1 MPQSAPMN
9 SAKWFFGI
17 ALVLRLTTAT
27 NDAVA
32 QALVETR
39 HGYVQCGGKKN
50 PPPVPVFE
58 HPCKPKP
65 VGELKCGEPVEV
77 ISRDGP
83 WLKIRGADGFER
95 YLGVTSVSQSKKK
108 FLAIDLPAPPGPY
121 VRDCSAFW
129 QQPPGQPGTH
139 AFIPLY
145 SPQPEYSV
153 EARNAKMQGSVVVSF
168 TVGTDGIA
176 HDIVVRR
183 SLGHGLDEKA
193 LAAIRQWRF
202 DPAVEDGKPV
212 PAQGSV
218 EFSFYLNK

>member
-1 MPQSAPMN
+1 MN

-32 QALVETR
+32 QASVETR

-50 PPPVPVFE
+50 PASVPVFE

-83 WLKIRGADGFER
+83 WLKIRSADGFER

-129 QQPPGQPGTH
+129 GHPGTH
-139 AFIPLY
+139 HPIPLN
-145 SPQPEYSV
+145 SPEPEYSD
-153 EARNAKMQGSVVVSF
+153 EARKARIQGSVEVSF
-168 TVGTDGIA
+168 TVGIDGIA
-176 HDIVVRR
+176 HDIVVTK

-193 LAAIRQWRF
+193 LAAVRQWRF
-202 DPAVEDGKPV
+202 EPAAEDGKPI
-212 PAQGSV
+212 PAPGKAA
-218 EFSFYLNK
+218 FSFQLWK